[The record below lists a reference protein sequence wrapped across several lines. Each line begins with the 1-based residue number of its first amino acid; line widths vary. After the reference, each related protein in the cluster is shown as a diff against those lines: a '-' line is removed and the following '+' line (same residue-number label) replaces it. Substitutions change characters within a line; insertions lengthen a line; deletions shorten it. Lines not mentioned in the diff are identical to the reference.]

1 MANTMATL
9 TVPSGIDHEHAFS
22 VIEHVTAESRPFA
35 PGTLQIVRLLQR
47 LRLPSRQTGQQ
58 QEELVFAAKPGSR
71 NSSIRRVH
79 IVFMEN
85 GGAELPAPELAEEL
99 ATIRLFYP
107 ITELHKVTAMVVRRG
122 ARFCYFWRSA
132 DAARVRAWL
141 FTPQ

>member
-1 MANTMATL
+1 MATL
-9 TVPSGIDHEHAFS
+9 TLHPGIDREHAFS
-22 VIEHVTAESRPFA
+22 VIEHVAAEGKPFA
-35 PGTLQIVRLLQR
+35 PGSLQIVRLLQR

-58 QEELVFAAKPGSR
+58 QEELVFAARPGSR

-107 ITELHKVTAMVVRRG
+107 ITELQRITALVVRRG
-122 ARFCYFWRSA
+122 VRFCYFWQSA